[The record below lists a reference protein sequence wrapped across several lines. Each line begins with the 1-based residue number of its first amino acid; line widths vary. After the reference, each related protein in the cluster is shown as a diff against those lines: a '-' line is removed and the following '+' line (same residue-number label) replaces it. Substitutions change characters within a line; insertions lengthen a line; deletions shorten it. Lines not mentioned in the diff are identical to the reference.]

1 MSVLLLSLGC
11 SRVYTRYTRPAC
23 GPPVRSQARPGSAS
37 TDRSGCAGIKSNPPT
52 WVWVTKTRPP
62 NPAGPSPSGSTFT
75 KILPPPCPD
84 SVRVQ
89 ACAASGG
96 ARGGNRFGG
105 KRRGAAGGVR
115 VAAAQPGGGDH
126 RRGQRRADGGG
137 QRVQAPHQQALA
149 LDLGV
154 AERRAL

>member
-1 MSVLLLSLGC
+1 
-11 SRVYTRYTRPAC
+11 
-23 GPPVRSQARPGSAS
+23 
-37 TDRSGCAGIKSNPPT
+37 
-52 WVWVTKTRPP
+52 
-62 NPAGPSPSGSTFT
+62 T

-154 AERRAL
+154 AERRGLLGVPVDPFLHGVESEAREGALGGQQRRNACREPR